1 MVPFPN
7 WPALFFPNVQ
17 REPSDLITEVV
28 LDTETTG
35 LSVKD
40 GHRVVEIGCIELEDL
55 IPTKNKFHCYL
66 NPQRKVSEKA
76 LAVHGYNDE
85 FLSKQKKFSEIGE
98 EFLDF
103 IKNKKLIIHNAEF
116 DLGHLNNEL
125 SLFGRNNIDNEIV
138 DTLILARDKFPGSPV
153 SLDALCKRFRID
165 NSKRT
170 QHTALI
176 DCDLLAKVYINLIDQ
191 KEPTLDFQKNNEEKK
206 QSDSSKVVYFKG
218 IVKPTDQELKKHK
231 EYLKQNLKKNY
242 FS

>member
-1 MVPFPN
+1 MK
-7 WPALFFPNVQ
+7 
-17 REPSDLITEVV
+17 EVV

-116 DLGHLNNEL
+116 DLTHLNNEL
-125 SLFGRNNIDNEIV
+125 NLFGKKKIENEIV
-138 DTLILARDKFPGSPV
+138 DTLILARDKFPGAPV

-191 KEPTLDFQKNNEEKK
+191 KEPTLDFQNNTEEKK
-206 QSDSSKVVYFKG
+206 QTESSKVVYFKG
-218 IVKPTDQELKKHK
+218 IIKPTDQELKKHK

>member
-1 MVPFPN
+1 MK
-7 WPALFFPNVQ
+7 
-17 REPSDLITEVV
+17 EVV

-55 IPTKNKFHCYL
+55 IPTRNKFHCYL

-116 DLGHLNNEL
+116 DLAHLNNEL
-125 SLFGRNNIDNEIV
+125 NLFGKKKIENKIV
-138 DTLILARDKFPGSPV
+138 DTLILARDKFPGTPV

-191 KEPTLDFQKNNEEKK
+191 KEPTLDFKNNTEEKK
-206 QSDSSKVVYFKG
+206 KTESSKVVYFKG
-218 IVKPTDQELKKHK
+218 IVKPSDQELKKHK